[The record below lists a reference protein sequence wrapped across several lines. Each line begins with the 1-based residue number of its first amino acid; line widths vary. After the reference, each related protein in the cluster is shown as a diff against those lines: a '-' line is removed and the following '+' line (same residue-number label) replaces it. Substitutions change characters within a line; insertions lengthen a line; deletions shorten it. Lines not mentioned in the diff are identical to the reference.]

1 MHTDVHLQLITS
13 DNVREACAIGLKP
26 GQERFVD
33 SVAQSLAEAYAQPNH
48 AWPRLIYDGDA
59 LVGFV
64 MGGFDTEV
72 PHFRSTL
79 WRLAIA
85 AGHQGRGY
93 GAFAVLAVAQE
104 ARRRGHDVLLTY
116 YVPDEGGPEGFYRRL
131 GFAPT
136 GEVLDGEVQAVISID
151 QLLRDNRPT

>member
-1 MHTDVHLQLITS
+1 MRADLRLELVTP
-13 DNVREACAIGLKP
+13 DNVRDACAIDLKP
-26 GQERFVD
+26 GQERFVE
-33 SVAQSLAEAYAQPNH
+33 SVAQSLAEAYAQPDL
-48 AWPRLIYDGDA
+48 AWPRLIYDRDA

-64 MGGFDTEV
+64 MGGFDPEV

-93 GAFAVLAVAQE
+93 GAFAVLGVAQE
-104 ARRRGHDVLLTY
+104 ARRRGHDVLMTY
-116 YVPDEGGPEGFYRRL
+116 YVPGEDGPAGFYQRL

-136 GEVLDGEVQAVISID
+136 GDLLDGEVQAAASTE
-151 QLLRDNRPT
+151 QLLRDNRPA